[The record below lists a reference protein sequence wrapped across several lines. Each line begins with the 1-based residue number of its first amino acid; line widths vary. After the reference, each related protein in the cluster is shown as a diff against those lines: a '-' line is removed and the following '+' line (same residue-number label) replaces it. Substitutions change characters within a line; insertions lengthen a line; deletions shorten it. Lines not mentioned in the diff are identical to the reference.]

1 MVMEIP
7 FVEIPSPIIAQ
18 HHEAR
23 ARMFAT
29 AAAAIALALAVI
41 QLYKYTVNFLS
52 NLQLK
57 LEAEE
62 IRH

>member
-1 MVMEIP
+1 
-7 FVEIPSPIIAQ
+7 
-18 HHEAR
+18 
-23 ARMFAT
+23 MFAT

-41 QLYKYTVNFLS
+41 QLYKPINCLS

-57 LEAEE
+57 LETEE